1 MSGSLLGAQTAAWQ
15 GRMYSYC
22 ICIFRVCNLMNQT
35 PLVPDYGSRFVWT
48 LRCVRC
54 FKVRYRREGR
64 VVQVQTD
71 GEV

>member
-1 MSGSLLGAQTAAWQ
+1 
-15 GRMYSYC
+15 
-22 ICIFRVCNLMNQT
+22 MNQT